1 MTRCG
6 STRSS
11 ARTAATP
18 AGQTTTREAPLA
30 CLFASRAAATEDPTV
45 EHDHRGSSAQQ
56 DSLELL
62 VGRGHPDDVE
72 SLAFEHEA
80 EDPGSLGFAE
90 DDLHPSLAIN
100 GHRWPP
106 GRWPRIVPRADP
118 DLCRRDGRRACG
130 LQRLRSRGDGRIVV
144 VTSASRGACLP
155 ADPQVGALGRR
166 PATCEH
172 PPVLQEQTPLA
183 DVARGRHLL
192 LARVLAGVTVVSFAI
207 GLVFTFLAAS
217 VRPPGA
223 GDPLGDISFV
233 LSFAMFPVIGYVLAI
248 RRPENSIGWLMLGIG
263 TFFGLTA
270 ILTSLGEYLLY
281 SGDQD
286 TGLVLIAFDSPS
298 WVPIVVL
305 PVTFLLLLFPDGHLP
320 SPRWRWF
327 AWSLGIALVVIY
339 FSILLDP
346 APMSESIAPTE
357 PNPLGIE
364 ALGPFLNAAQAL
376 ILVIPIGVIGS
387 LTALILRFRRSS
399 GVERLQL
406 RWLLT
411 AAAFVALLYAGAMI
425 ASIPYSWGAEGQPG
439 WVTLLQ
445 NIVIPSFALI
455 PLAIGVSILR
465 YRLFDIDVVI
475 NRALLFGALAVFI
488 TVVYV
493 AIVVGVGALVGSQAS
508 PVLSAAAAAT
518 VALAFQPLRRRA
530 QRLADR
536 LVYGKRATPYEVLSE
551 FSERV
556 GQTYANEELLPRM
569 ARALGEGTG
578 AARADVW
585 VRLGEELR
593 PEATWPEEAGAPP
606 PRATSSSEERVASAS
621 TFFEPVRHRD
631 ELLGALSIEKRAGES
646 LTATEEKL
654 IQDLAAQAG
663 LVMRNAA
670 LTEDLLDTIEQLR
683 TSRQRLVTAQ
693 DEERRKLERNLHDGA
708 QQQLV
713 ALTVKLGLLER
724 LVERDPGQAKT
735 IAGQLQEDATGA
747 LEELRDLARGS
758 THRSWP
764 TRGWPR
770 RSDRRPG
777 SRRCRSRSRP
787 KVWGGTRARPR
798 RPCTS
803 RAWKRCRTSRSTP
816 RPRARPCV

>member
-1 MTRCG
+1 M
-6 STRSS
+6 
-11 ARTAATP
+11 
-18 AGQTTTREAPLA
+18 
-30 CLFASRAAATEDPTV
+30 
-45 EHDHRGSSAQQ
+45 
-56 DSLELL
+56 
-62 VGRGHPDDVE
+62 
-72 SLAFEHEA
+72 
-80 EDPGSLGFAE
+80 
-90 DDLHPSLAIN
+90 
-100 GHRWPP
+100 
-106 GRWPRIVPRADP
+106 
-118 DLCRRDGRRACG
+118 
-130 LQRLRSRGDGRIVV
+130 
-144 VTSASRGACLP
+144 
-155 ADPQVGALGRR
+155 
-166 PATCEH
+166 
-172 PPVLQEQTPLA
+172 LQEHAHLA
-183 DVARGRHLL
+183 DVQRGRHLL
-192 LARVLAGVTVVSFAI
+192 LARVLAGLTLAGFAI
-207 GLVFTFLAAS
+207 GIVFAFLDAS
-217 VRPPGA
+217 IRPPGT
-223 GDPLGDISFV
+223 GDSLGDIVFV
-233 LSFAMFPVIGYVLAI
+233 LSFAMFPVIGYLLAS

-263 TFFGLTA
+263 TYFGLGA
-270 ILTSLGEYLLY
+270 IVSELGAYLVH
-281 SGDQD
+281 SGRPDA
-286 TGLVLIAFDSPS
+286 GFVLIAFDQPS
-298 WVPIVVL
+298 WLPIVVL

-327 AWSLGIALVVIY
+327 AWALGIGLILVF

-346 APMSESIAPTE
+346 APMQESPVADVR
-357 PNPLGIE
+357 NPIGIE
-364 ALGPFLNAAQAL
+364 ALGPILHAAQAL
-376 ILVIPIGVIGS
+376 ILVIPIGVIAS
-387 LTALILRFRRSS
+387 LTALVLRFRRSR

-411 AAAFVALLYAGAMI
+411 AAAFVGLLYTGAI
-425 ASIPYSWGAEGQPG
+425 LASLGGSWDGENDPG
-439 WVTLLQ
+439 WL
-445 NIVIPSFALI
+445 IVVQTVVLVSFALI
-455 PLAIGVSILR
+455 PIAIGVSILR

-475 NRALLFGALAVFI
+475 NRAVLFGALAVFI

-585 VRLGEELR
+585 VRVGEELR
-593 PEATWPEEAGAPP
+593 SEATWPEDAEVPP
-606 PRATSSSEERVASAS
+606 PRAMSSSEERVATAS
-621 TFFEPVRHRD
+621 SFFEPVRHRD
-631 ELLGALSIEKRAGES
+631 ELLGALSIEKRPGES
-646 LTATEEKL
+646 LSATEEKL

-735 IAGQLQEDATGA
+735 IAGQLQGDATGA
-747 LEELRDLARGS
+747 LEELRDLARGIYPPLLADQGLAAALGSQARKS
-758 THRSWP
+758 TVPVTIEAEGVGRY
-764 TRGWPR
+764 
-770 RSDRRPG
+770 
-777 SRRCRSRSRP
+777 
-787 KVWGGTRARPR
+787 AREAEAAVYFS
-798 RPCTS
+798 CLEALQNVAKYASAS
-803 RAWKRCRTSRSTP
+803 RATVRLSDGDGRLRFEVTDDGAGFDPSTSSYGTGLQGIADRLAALDGELEVRSSVGAGTTVAGTLP
-816 RPRARPCV
+816 VGNGRVVDDAQSEVPLPASKSLGG